1 MHEEI
6 WTEEVK
12 SLEKDDLDII
22 LVKSNKKMGKR
33 RKNFLIFDLNK
44 PKLF

>member
-1 MHEEI
+1 MYKES

-12 SLEKDDLDII
+12 SLEKDDLNII
-22 LVKSNKKMGKR
+22 IGKSNKKMGKR

-44 PKLF
+44 SKLF

>member
-1 MHEEI
+1 MHEES

-12 SLEKDDLDII
+12 SLEKDDLNII
-22 LVKSNKKMGKR
+22 IGKSNKKMGKR
-33 RKNFLIFDLNK
+33 RKTFLMFDLNK